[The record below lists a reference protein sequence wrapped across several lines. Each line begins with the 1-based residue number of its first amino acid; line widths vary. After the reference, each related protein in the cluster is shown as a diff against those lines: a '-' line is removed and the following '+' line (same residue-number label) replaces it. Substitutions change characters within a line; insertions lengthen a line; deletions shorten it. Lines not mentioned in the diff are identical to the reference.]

1 MWRKFF
7 LPLPLDFFP
16 QDQYDNGAIL
26 RNIWQRNERIN
37 QRNSIE
43 NADTAS
49 EVEWLLE
56 VVEKY
61 WAAVGLVAAQASPFK
76 RRFCDAWCQ

>member
-1 MWRKFF
+1 MCGHVKKLWKKFF

-61 WAAVGLVAAQASPFK
+61 
-76 RRFCDAWCQ
+76 